1 MSSFT
6 TKVITSS
13 FIIVA
18 LMSYIIKDLYVTHY
32 SPESVF
38 LNQYWSYKHR
48 GYPSRFGYLA
58 QLWDIRVVE
67 TESEVLMTKDK
78 SYHAMHFN
86 FFDQTGTVA
95 HVKVK
100 FDTEWQRFENNH
112 IQFDVIADSI
122 RLEEVSEKI
131 DEVKFKSF
139 SRDMILRIFSTPR
152 KIISVSSHEIIT
164 ELPYIGLVRQLKIE
178 TPHLLEA
185 R

>member
-1 MSSFT
+1 
-6 TKVITSS
+6 
-13 FIIVA
+13 
-18 LMSYIIKDLYVTHY
+18 
-32 SPESVF
+32 
-38 LNQYWSYKHR
+38 
-48 GYPSRFGYLA
+48 
-58 QLWDIRVVE
+58 
-67 TESEVLMTKDK
+67 MTKDK

-95 HVKVK
+95 QVTVK

-112 IQFDVIADSI
+112 VQFDVIADSI
-122 RLEEVSEKI
+122 RLEEVSGKI

-139 SRDMILRIFSTPR
+139 LRDMIHRMFTTPR

-178 TPHLLEA
+178 TPHLLDA

>member
-1 MSSFT
+1 MSSIT
-6 TKVITSS
+6 TKIITSG

-18 LMSYIIKDLYVTHY
+18 LMSYVIKDIYISQY

-38 LNQYWSYKHR
+38 IDQYWSYKHR
-48 GYPSRFGYLA
+48 RYPGQFGYLA

-86 FFDQTGTVA
+86 FFAPSGSVA
-95 HVKVK
+95 QVTVK

-122 RLEEVSEKI
+122 RLEEASRKI
-131 DEVKFKSF
+131 DQEKFHAF
-139 SRDMILRIFSTPR
+139 SRDIILRMFSTPR

-164 ELPYIGLVRQLKIE
+164 ELPYIGLVRQIKID

>member
-6 TKVITSS
+6 TKIITSG

-18 LMSYIIKDLYVTHY
+18 LMSYVIKDLYISHY

-67 TESEVLMTKDK
+67 TESEVLMSKDK
-78 SYHAMHFN
+78 AYHAMHFN
-86 FFDQTGTVA
+86 FFGQTGSVA
-95 HVKVK
+95 QVMVK
-100 FDTEWQRFENNH
+100 FETQWQRFENNH
-112 IQFDVIADSI
+112 VQFDVIADSI
-122 RLEEVSEKI
+122 RLDGASDKI

-139 SRDMILRIFSTPR
+139 SRDMLLSMFSTPR